1 TIETA
6 NAELDD
12 AYARSHDEVVA
23 GQYVVFSVSDTGTGM
38 TQAVMDR
45 AFEPFFTTKEVG
57 QGTGLGLSQVFG
69 FVKQSRGH
77 VKLYTEPGDGTTVKI
92 YLPRLF
98 TEEMVRETPPPALAL
113 VASAAR
119 GELIL

>member
-23 GQYVVFSVSDTGTGM
+23 GQYVVFSITDTGTGM
-38 TQAVMDR
+38 TQQVMDR

-69 FVKQSRGH
+69 FVKQSKGH
-77 VKLYTEPGDGTTVKI
+77 IKIYSEMDSGTTIKL
-92 YLPRLF
+92 YLPRFVGVGL
-98 TEEMVRETPPPALAL
+98 EEMPPL
-113 VASAAR
+113 R
-119 GELIL
+119 DDNGELPR